1 MWNLSASEVGDRV
14 HWGRPIQNNL
24 TRALLYVS
32 TSGTPYVLQM
42 NFSPDI
48 AVFGERTL
56 AKAKQIS
63 VMLLKHRPGRFLTM
77 ATELKHT
84 ITAGCGME
92 GN

>member
-1 MWNLSASEVGDRV
+1 
-14 HWGRPIQNNL
+14 
-24 TRALLYVS
+24 
-32 TSGTPYVLQM
+32 M